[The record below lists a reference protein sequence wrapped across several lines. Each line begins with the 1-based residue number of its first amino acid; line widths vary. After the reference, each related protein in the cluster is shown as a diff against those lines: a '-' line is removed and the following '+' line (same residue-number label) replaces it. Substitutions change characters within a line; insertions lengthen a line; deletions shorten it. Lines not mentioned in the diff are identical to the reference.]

1 MNISKKRVLSF
12 IINYIP
18 GIIILVFSMVALYA
32 TVLLIHTREDL
43 SNRYHTYVVDIMEFQ
58 KAFFDFELSH
68 DTYLAAQDNALPED
82 IKIKFHTM
90 NERFIRLKSDFYNY
104 SVRDPLVNQKHE
116 HFLFLLQQNIKDII
130 QIIIL
135 QEANT
140 DGDDGIDYKR
150 KLHESVEHMFE
161 SVMGLQVS
169 IFNSFEDTV
178 FSQSLENREI
188 WLYWSVLAMGFS
200 GFILVILNIDK
211 IRSMQSLHQDKF
223 DTLKTLEN
231 RMAALDLAQDGIC
244 ILNADGRVSYLNTS
258 MCRIVGIDA
267 IKKES
272 YIGRGWI
279 HVFSEYD
286 FHKIRD
292 EISPLFQDGES
303 HWIGDF
309 LVHRLDGTDLETEL
323 SITQFPDGGFIGTFQ
338 DISEKRKSEKEKRN
352 LEDQFYQAQ
361 KMEAVGRL
369 AGGIAHD
376 FNNILAAMNGYAE
389 FLLDD
394 LDENTEQHGFARN
407 ILSAGMQA
415 RDLVDQM
422 LVFSRRGDNTRSI
435 LDVVSSTREVLSMM
449 RATIPK
455 TVDLE
460 THIGVETALIE
471 GNVTHISQMMMNL
484 CVNALDA
491 MEDNHGLLRVS
502 VDQANME
509 PFADIQGSMRDH
521 LPEPSATP
529 FQRIDDIDA
538 FSTRL
543 ISGHFARGIPYIRL
557 GVEDTGCGMS
567 RIIMEQIFEPFF
579 TTKSVDK
586 GTGLGL
592 ATVHGLVISHFGVL
606 VIKST
611 LGQGTSFDIYI
622 PLAQISKDH
631 ILEES
636 FDVKKNYVAHD
647 TRHILLVEDQESVRR
662 MTRRMLQRLGYEVST
677 ARSGLEGLDMV
688 REKPTA
694 YDLVIT
700 DYNMP
705 KMSGFEMIQQ
715 IHIDMPDVPFIMLS
729 GYSQERMSSLIDTH
743 PAIKCVLCKPAS
755 SDDLSKEIEAVFTAS
770 QNETVPF
777 IL

>member
-1 MNISKKRVLSF
+1 MNISKDRILSF

-18 GIIILVFSMVALYA
+18 GVIILIFSMVALYA

-43 SNRYHTYVVDIMEFQ
+43 SDRYHTYVVDIIDFQ
-58 KAFFDFELSH
+58 KAFFNFELSH
-68 DTYLAAQDNALPED
+68 DAYLAAQDNEFPEGL
-82 IKIKFHTM
+82 KTKFHTM

-104 SVRDPLVNQKHE
+104 SARDPLVNQKHE

-130 QIIIL
+130 QIIML
-135 QEANT
+135 KEENASGG
-140 DGDDGIDYKR
+140 DGVDYKHE
-150 KLHESVEHMFE
+150 LHESVERMFE

-169 IFNSFEDTV
+169 VFKNFEDTV

-188 WLYWSVLAMGFS
+188 WLYWSVIAMGLS
-200 GFILVILNIDK
+200 GFILVVLNIDK

-223 DTLKTLEN
+223 NTLKILEN
-231 RMAALDLAQDGIC
+231 RMAALDLSQDGIC
-244 ILNADGRVSYLNTS
+244 ILDADGRVSYLNAS
-258 MCRIVGIDA
+258 MCNIVGIDVV
-267 IKKES
+267 KRDN

-286 FHKIRD
+286 FHRIRD
-292 EISPLFQDGES
+292 DISPIFQDGES

-309 LVHRLDGTDLETEL
+309 IIHRLDGTDLETEL

-338 DISEKRKSEKEKRN
+338 DISEKRKSEKEKRD

-407 ILSAGMQA
+407 ILLAGMQA

-435 LDVVSSTREVLSMM
+435 LDVVSSTREVLSMI
-449 RATIPK
+449 RATITK

-460 THIGVETALIE
+460 THIDVETALIE

-491 MEDNHGLLRVS
+491 MEDNHGLLKVS
-502 VDQANME
+502 IDQADMTLFDE
-509 PFADIQGSMRDH
+509 IKGVIRDQ
-521 LPEPSATP
+521 LPEPSETP
-529 FQRIDDIDA
+529 YQRIDDIDA
-538 FSTRL
+538 FTTRL
-543 ISGHFARGIPYIRL
+543 ISGHFARDTPYIRL
-557 GVEDTGCGMS
+557 GVQDTGCGMS

-592 ATVHGLVISHFGVL
+592 ATVHGLVISHLGVL
-606 VIKST
+606 VIEST
-611 LGQGTSFDIYI
+611 LGQGTFFDIYI
-622 PLAQISKDH
+622 PLAQPSEDNILVESAGAKKDRT
-631 ILEES
+631 
-636 FDVKKNYVAHD
+636 AHD
-647 TRHILLVEDQESVRR
+647 ERHILLVEDQESVRR
-662 MTRRMLQRLGYEVST
+662 MTRRMLQRLGYMVST

-688 REKPTA
+688 RENPTA

-729 GYSQERMSSLIDTH
+729 GYSQERMSSLINMH
-743 PAIKCVLCKPAS
+743 PAVKCILRKPAS
-755 SDDLSKEIEAVFTAS
+755 SDDLSKEIEAVFYTS
-770 QNETVPF
+770 LDETVPF
-777 IL
+777 TS